1 MNASLRQLDV
11 RKVPFWRRLDAV
23 LAACDRLE
31 AGEALELLVDIDPSP
46 LRSYLDATRQPAF
59 TWEVLEGGPDT
70 WRVRLC
76 RTGAGTA

>member
-1 MNASLRQLDV
+1 MNASLQQLDV
-11 RKVPFWRRLDAV
+11 RQVPFWRRLDAV

-59 TWEVLEGGPDT
+59 AWEVLEGGPDT
-70 WRVRLC
+70 WRVRLY
-76 RTGAGTA
+76 RTGSGAA